1 MNEDYTY
8 AVITISYK
16 ESNKGLRKDN
26 IKLNDVNNY

>member
-16 ESNKGLRKDN
+16 ESNKGLGK
-26 IKLNDVNNY
+26 IILNLTM

>member
-16 ESNKGLRKDN
+16 ESNKGLRK
-26 IKLNDVNNY
+26 IILNLTM